1 MWFRVA
7 GISFVAVLAVLG
19 ILVIAQRFD
28 SKYEPPPTTSRA
40 VIEDE
45 LDPGCRYV
53 ANNVGGVVEI
63 REAAGPNEMVVGD
76 VPHNEPLDVE
86 SVRIDFIEVNRPVHG
101 FIDRR
106 QTVVEC
112 D

>member
-1 MWFRVA
+1 M
-7 GISFVAVLAVLG
+7 
-19 ILVIAQRFD
+19 
-28 SKYEPPPTTSRA
+28 
-40 VIEDE
+40 
-45 LDPGCRYV
+45 
-53 ANNVGGVVEI
+53 EI